1 MGNKQ
6 SQSRETTSPTNS
18 HNNNNI
24 SNNAST
30 VPESSSNDN
39 NNQENNTIQN
49 NNSNNITDQ
58 LQQLFISN
66 SRSRNS
72 NSTSSQINNETT
84 TTTTANT
91 TMPNDLSNML
101 SSLFSS
107 SPSAGSSYSSS
118 NNNNST
124 LASSISRTISG
135 NSGGG
140 GGGRL
145 RIFERNGAYFAYAN
159 GRLIQLQAPRTCP
172 YCNKQINPF
181 QEEYELHVVK
191 CMTKPR
197 IKSVTFE
204 VTAEHSE
211 LINGDKECMI
221 CYEEYEIG
229 QMVSRLECFCVFHK
243 SCLETWLSRKQCCPL
258 HMESNSAS
266 KAGDDAGGGGRGD
279 S

>member
-6 SQSRETTSPTNS
+6 SQSRENSPTN
-18 HNNNNI
+18 NNNND
-24 SNNAST
+24 AST
-30 VPESSSNDN
+30 VPESTSNE
-39 NNQENNTIQN
+39 QENNTIQS
-49 NNSNNITDQ
+49 NSDNITDQ
-58 LQQLFISN
+58 LQQLFLSN
-66 SRSRNS
+66 SRRSRNS
-72 NSTSSQINNETT
+72 NSTSSPTNNET
-84 TTTTANT
+84 ANT
-91 TMPNDLSNML
+91 AATQNDLSNML

-107 SPSAGSSYSSS
+107 SSPSSSS
-118 NNNNST
+118 NSNNNST

-135 NSGGG
+135 NNS
-140 GGGRL
+140 GRL
-145 RIFERNGAYFAYAN
+145 RIFERNGAYFAYVN
-159 GRLIQLQAPRTCP
+159 GRLIQLQAPKTCP

-211 LINGDKECMI
+211 LISGDKECMI

-243 SCLETWLSRKQCCPL
+243 SCLENWLSRKQCCPL

-266 KAGDDAGGGGRGD
+266 KADGDGGGGIAGD
-279 S
+279 P